1 MSDKKLSPRAV
12 ALEYGSHAA
21 PRVVAHAEGD
31 LALLMARAAEDLGI
45 PSIKDEH
52 LSEVLARLQVNEQ
65 IPEDMYVAVA
75 VVMAW
80 AYWLADKTPPPRQP
94 E

>member
-21 PRVVAHAEGD
+21 PRVIARAEGD
-31 LALLMARAAEDLGI
+31 LALLMARAADELGI
-45 PSIKDEH
+45 PAIKDEH

>member
-1 MSDKKLSPRAV
+1 
-12 ALEYGSHAA
+12 
-21 PRVVAHAEGD
+21 
-31 LALLMARAAEDLGI
+31 MARAAEELGI
-45 PSIKDEH
+45 PAIKDEH
-52 LSEVLARLQVNEQ
+52 LSEVLGRLQVNEQ

-80 AYWLADKTPPPRQP
+80 AYWLADKTPPRQP

>member
-1 MSDKKLSPRAV
+1 
-12 ALEYGSHAA
+12 
-21 PRVVAHAEGD
+21 
-31 LALLMARAAEDLGI
+31 
-45 PSIKDEH
+45 
-52 LSEVLARLQVNEQ
+52 VLARLQVNEQ

>member
-1 MSDKKLSPRAV
+1 
-12 ALEYGSHAA
+12 
-21 PRVVAHAEGD
+21 VVAHAEGD
-31 LALLMARAAEDLGI
+31 LALLMARAAEELGI
-45 PSIKDEH
+45 PAIKDEH
-52 LSEVLARLQVNEQ
+52 LSEVLGRLRVNEQ

-80 AYWLADKTPPPRQP
+80 AYWLADKTPPRQP

>member
-1 MSDKKLSPRAV
+1 LGKLQ
-12 ALEYGSHAA
+12 L
-21 PRVVAHAEGD
+21 
-31 LALLMARAAEDLGI
+31 
-45 PSIKDEH
+45 
-52 LSEVLARLQVNEQ
+52 NEQ

-80 AYWLADKTPPPRQP
+80 AYWLADKTPPRQP